1 MTGQTK
7 IITKIISRILSTT
20 SDDVQQYVAVHSRVI
35 LTEIPPKKISKRRI
49 TSSNSMPANAIVPLL
64 SKYELVT
71 LNHIPDQRSLTSA
84 QALNV
89 DLGVALSVH
98 TTVVVATVR

>member
-7 IITKIISRILSTT
+7 IITKVISRVLSTT

-35 LTEIPPKKISKRRI
+35 LTEISPKKISKRRI

-71 LNHIPDQRSLTSA
+71 LNHIPDQRSLTS
-84 QALNV
+84 V
-89 DLGVALSVH
+89 
-98 TTVVVATVR
+98 